1 MKKKVAILG
10 STGSIGVNI
19 LNIIREFNEQFEVEA
34 IAANRNI
41 ELIIEQ
47 VKEFQPKFVSIGTK
61 EGYQKLKEVCGSDTV
76 VLYGEE
82 GILEISRNADYDI
95 FANSLVGFTGLKPTI
110 EAIKRSKRIAIANKE
125 TFVVAGQL
133 VNKLAKKYNAEILP
147 VDSEHSAI
155 FQSLVGE
162 DIKNV
167 AKLILTA
174 SGGPFL
180 NRTYEELKTVTI
192 EQALNHPNWKM
203 GKKITIDSSTLVNK
217 ALEIIEAHYLFNIP
231 ASKIDV
237 LIHPQSIIHS
247 MVEFIDGSIKAQ
259 LSVPDMKLP
268 ILYALSYPER
278 LKYNLKTN
286 LPKIHTLSF
295 FEPDTTKFRSLNLA
309 YEVLKSGGL
318 SGCILNAANEVA
330 VNKFLMGEIKYLD
343 IVNILESA
351 LNTVPNKKDPSLEDI
366 FECDLKTRKFVEK
379 TF

>member
-1 MKKKVAILG
+1 LKKKVAILG

-34 IAANRNI
+34 ISANRNI

-95 FANSLVGFTGLKPTI
+95 FANSLVGFAGLKPTI

>member
-95 FANSLVGFTGLKPTI
+95 FANSLVGFAGLKPTI

>member
-1 MKKKVAILG
+1 LKKKVAILG

-95 FANSLVGFTGLKPTI
+95 FANSLVGFAGLKPTI